1 MPLYHCDP
9 QVIEADFGQ
18 GPLTLYVWPLSLS
31 DTKRIRKAEALGP
44 EDQLVAALIVRARN
58 ENRSPMWNNT
68 NKTVIFETFSPSE
81 INRVL
86 IEMKDGDEDEDETD
100 EAGN

>member
-31 DTKRIRKAEALGP
+31 DTKRIRKAEKVGP
-44 EDQLVAALIVRARN
+44 EDQLVTALIVRVRN
-58 ENRSPMWNNT
+58 ENRSPMWNNNDRT
-68 NKTVIFETFSPSE
+68 KILEDFTPREV
-81 INRVL
+81 NRVL
-86 IEMKDGDEDEDETD
+86 IAMKDGDEDDEDGS
-100 EAGN
+100 GN